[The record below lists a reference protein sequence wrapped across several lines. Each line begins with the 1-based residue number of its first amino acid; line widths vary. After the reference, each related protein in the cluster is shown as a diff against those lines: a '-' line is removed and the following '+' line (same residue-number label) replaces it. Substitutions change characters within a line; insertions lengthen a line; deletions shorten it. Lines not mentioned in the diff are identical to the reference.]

1 MLTDVSMTPCH
12 HFQSCVSYIFLT
24 EELVNRKI
32 SPTYLLTYL
41 SSLGP
46 LFSPDCLL
54 SQEKRQKFIVSFE
67 IVLFYEKCL
76 LIPYSLFPS
85 DICG

>member
-1 MLTDVSMTPCH
+1 MLTDVSMTPYP

-24 EELVNRKI
+24 EELVNREI
-32 SPTYLLTYL
+32 
-41 SSLGP
+41 
-46 LFSPDCLL
+46 SPDCLL
-54 SQEKRQKFIVSFE
+54 FQEKKQKFIVSFE

-76 LIPYSLFPS
+76 LIAYSRFSS